1 MTSEPVGPEPTPL
14 TSAQQEELLS
24 TGELSIVGRVIDSS
38 NGTYVVEVTDGDTY
52 TWAIYKPQSGER
64 PLWDFDPGLYKRER
78 AAYVLS
84 EALGWSL
91 VPPTMVR
98 ADAPL
103 GVGSLQ
109 WYIECD
115 PSMHYFNL
123 LRHAPHTHDALRRM
137 AVFDMVGNNTDRK
150 GGHVLQSAD
159 GHVWGIDHGLC
170 FAAEYKLRTV
180 IWDFAGEA
188 VPDDVLDDLAP
199 LADEVPAELAD
210 LLDVREV
217 RALRRRVQR
226 LLDSRML
233 PLDTTGYAYPWP
245 LI

>member
-123 LRHAPHTHDALRRM
+123 LRHAPDTHDALRRM

-180 IWDFAGEA
+180 ISSRSTITRTPTNHSPGSRPSNHDWASPAGGTSTFCH
-188 VPDDVLDDLAP
+188 PPGLPKPRAP
-199 LADEVPAELAD
+199 MFPP
-210 LLDVREV
+210 LL
-217 RALRRRVQR
+217 
-226 LLDSRML
+226 
-233 PLDTTGYAYPWP
+233 
-245 LI
+245 

>member
-1 MTSEPVGPEPTPL
+1 MSQPARPDPPPL
-14 TSAQQEELLS
+14 TTAEQENLLA
-24 TGELSIVGRVIDSS
+24 TGELAIVGRVLDSS
-38 NGTYVVEVTDGDTY
+38 NATYALEVTDGDAY
-52 TWAIYKPQSGER
+52 AWAIYKPLAGER
-64 PLWDFDPGLYKRER
+64 PLWDFEPGLYKRER

-84 EALGWSL
+84 EHLGWNL
-91 VPPTMVR
+91 VPTTIVR
-98 ADAPL
+98 LDGPM

-109 WYIECD
+109 WFVEFD
-115 PSMHYFNL
+115 PAMHYFSL
-123 LRHAPHTHDALRRM
+123 LRHAPETHDALRRM
-137 AVFDMVGNNTDRK
+137 AVFDVVGNNTDRK

-159 GHVWGIDHGLC
+159 GRVWGIDHGLC
-170 FAAEYKLRTV
+170 FAAEFKLRTV